1 MTWRPP
7 EPADPAD
14 WRRRAE
20 AQMEGEEPEAP
31 EGLETARVVHELRV
45 HQLEL
50 EMQNEALRESQ
61 LTAEAGWQRF
71 QELYDSAPAAFF
83 SVDAQGTILELNLA
97 GARLLGG
104 EPGDLAFR
112 RFDQFLRGTDQAAFA
127 GFVRRGLERRENPP
141 CEVLL
146 VGSGPPARV
155 RLHAAMS
162 ADGKVLQLAAMDIS
176 QWGEDR
182 AERLE
187 EPLARLEECGRR
199 LAGDLDAEPDRLVQ
213 LAREIETASRRIR
226 ELL

>member
-7 EPADPAD
+7 EPVDPAD

-20 AQMEGEEPEAP
+20 AQLDSEEPVAP
-31 EGLETARVVHELRV
+31 EGVETVRVLHELRV

-50 EMQNEALRESQ
+50 EMQNEALREAR
-61 LTAEAGWQRF
+61 LTAEAGWERF

-83 SVDAQGTILELNLA
+83 SVDAQGTILELNQA

-104 EPGDLAFR
+104 DRGDLVFR
-112 RFDQFLRGTDQAAFA
+112 RFDQFLSGTDQAAFA

-141 CEVLL
+141 SDVLL
-146 VGSGPPARV
+146 LGSGPAVRV
-155 RLHAAMS
+155 RLHAATS
-162 ADGKVLQLAAMDIS
+162 ADGKVLQLAAMETS
-176 QWGEDR
+176 QWREGKAD
-182 AERLE
+182 RLE
-187 EPLARLEECGRR
+187 EPLARLEDCGRR
-199 LAGDLDAEPDRLVQ
+199 LAGNLEAEPERLVQ

>member
-7 EPADPAD
+7 EPIDPAD

-20 AQMEGEEPEAP
+20 AALDGEEPEAA
-31 EGLETARVVHELRV
+31 EGVEAARVVHELRV

-50 EMQNEALRESQ
+50 EMQSESLREAQ
-61 LTAEAGWQRF
+61 LTAEAGWERF
-71 QELYDSAPAAFF
+71 QDLYDSAPAAFF

-104 EPGDLAFR
+104 DRGDLALR
-112 RFDQFLRGTDQAAFA
+112 RFEQFLGESDRAVFA

-146 VGSGPPARV
+146 AGSGPVVRV
-155 RLHAAMS
+155 RLLGATS
-162 ADGKVLQLAAMDIS
+162 ADGKVLQVAAVDAR
-176 QWGEDR
+176 QWREDQ
-182 AERLE
+182 AERLK
-187 EPLARLEECGRR
+187 EPLARLEACGRK
-199 LAGDLDAEPDRLVQ
+199 LAGILEAEPDRLVQ
-213 LAREIETASRRIR
+213 LGREIESASRRIR